1 MAEVDLHLH
10 TTYSDGRLTPTQL
23 VDLVAQRGLRVV
35 AVTDHD
41 STEGLAE
48 AMEAAAKYPD
58 LTIIPGIELSTD
70 TPGNEIHVLGYFI
83 NYADSGFQSTL
94 SEFREG
100 RLDRASRMVSN
111 LEKLGISIDWERV
124 LELSD
129 GGAVGRPHIA
139 QAMVEKGYIK
149 YPQEAFEKYIGR
161 NGPAYAERPKLT
173 PGDAVKMILEVDGL
187 PVLAHPA
194 RYVDNPG
201 GHLPGLKEAGLV
213 GMEVYYKDYT
223 LEEIGELL
231 GLCNKY
237 DLIPTGGTD
246 YHALGTPGEME
257 PGSAGP
263 PLEVARKLFSLSGRE
278 AGVNI

>member
-48 AMEAAAKYPD
+48 ALEAGEKYPN

-70 TPGNEIHVLGYFI
+70 IPGTEIHVLGYFI
-83 NYADSGFQSTL
+83 NYADPGFQETL
-94 SEFREG
+94 SEFRAG
-100 RLDRASRMVSN
+100 RLDRGRRMVDN
-111 LEKLGISIDWERV
+111 LEKLGINIDWERV

-139 QAMVEKGYIK
+139 QAMLEKGYIAH
-149 YPQEAFEKYIGR
+149 PQEAFEKYIGR
-161 NGPAYAERPKLT
+161 NGPAYADRPKLT
-173 PGDAVKMILEVDGL
+173 PEDAARMILGVDGL

-194 RYVDNPG
+194 RYVKDPEG
-201 GHLPGLKEAGLV
+201 QLPALKEAGLA

-223 LEEIGELL
+223 PEEVGNLL
-231 GLCNKY
+231 GLCQKY
-237 DLIPTGGTD
+237 DLIPTGGSD
-246 YHALGTPGEME
+246 YHALGTPDEVE
-257 PGSAGP
+257 PGSVGP
-263 PLEVARKLFSLSGRE
+263 PLDIARRLFSLAGRHV
-278 AGVNI
+278 GIKL